1 MQCDPGLDALG
12 YRISPPSGLT
22 CDCVSWNTSPNTMKK
37 FAFKLDPLLKLRTNQ
52 RDKCQQL
59 LADVLRR
66 DDDLVHRQS
75 ETERD
80 RRTQIDELR
89 DLTSAGAEL
98 NVDAS
103 VSRRSY
109 AGHLSG
115 HIGTIEAERAA
126 LRRQIDLC
134 RQALIRADQAVKSLE
149 KLADHQRSEFV
160 FIQQSVEAR
169 ELEQTWQAA
178 HAQMT
183 STQVIATQITSAQIE
198 RLPS

>member
-1 MQCDPGLDALG
+1 
-12 YRISPPSGLT
+12 
-22 CDCVSWNTSPNTMKK
+22 MKK

-52 RDKCQQL
+52 RNQCQQL

-66 DDDLVHRQS
+66 DDELVSQRS

-80 RRTQIDELR
+80 RRIQIDELR
-89 DLTSAGAEL
+89 SLGVSGVGV

-115 HIGTIEAERAA
+115 HISSIEAERMA

-149 KLADHQRSEFV
+149 KLAEKQRFEFV
-160 FIQQSVEAR
+160 YAQQSVEAR
-169 ELEQTWQAA
+169 ELEQTWQAV
-178 HAQMT
+178 HAGEQPR
-183 STQVIATQITSAQIE
+183 S
-198 RLPS
+198 